1 MRNGSKNKLEKQ
13 EKKMLK
19 MLARSLVI
27 IALACSCSLA
37 QEYINHSTY
46 QAVNADGSSAYSN
59 THPFNIRLVG
69 VVLNNTE
76 DWLNPAAAYDSE
88 YNHPEDLFEM
98 GGQAEFY
105 IQAVNLDDTAYDP
118 DPGVDFNDFGGTACW
133 MGQNYGNHIKYKDA
147 MYNYT
152 DAVWYSELDRL
163 KIKRPETPLDE
174 SEFVRV
180 GDLVEVTVS
189 FGLPYQGKMNVN
201 ENHSLDEAYNF
212 SVTILHKNYGL
223 PEATAIELEDL
234 KTLIGE
240 NEDVAI
246 FDPSRETGGER
257 YQSTLVELQEV
268 RFEDLTEWGG
278 ERTEEDDFGDFIV
291 RDRDGRK
298 FTVHLGQSLTFDG
311 MEIPLAGEYYN
322 LTGILDQ
329 SSSDDG
335 TDGYQLLVMTSD
347 GITMVP
353 EPASLAIIGMM
364 AAGVLARRKRK

>member
-1 MRNGSKNKLEKQ
+1 
-13 EKKMLK
+13 
-19 MLARSLVI
+19 MLAKLARPLVI
-27 IALACSCSLA
+27 VALACSCSFA
-37 QEYINHSTY
+37 QQYTKHSVY
-46 QAVNADGSSAYSN
+46 QAVDADGSSAYSN
-59 THPFNIRLVG
+59 THPFNIKLVG

-76 DWLNPAAAYDSE
+76 DWLNPAAAYDE
-88 YNHPEDLFEM
+88 EFEDADLWKM

-105 IQAVNLDDTAYDP
+105 IQAVNLDGTAYDP
-118 DPGVDFNDFGGTACW
+118 DPGITFDDFGGTACW
-133 MGQNYGNHIKYKDA
+133 MGQNYGNHIKHKDA

-152 DAVWYSELDRL
+152 DADWYSELDRL
-163 KIKRPETPLDE
+163 KIKRPETPLNE
-174 SEFVRV
+174 SELVRA

-212 SVTILHKNYGL
+212 SVTILQKNYGL

-234 KTLIGE
+234 KTLIDE
-240 NEDVAI
+240 DEDVAI
-246 FDPSRETGGER
+246 FDPARVIGGER

-278 ERTEEDDFGDFIV
+278 ERTDEDDFGDFIV

-298 FTVHLGQSLTFDG
+298 LTVHLGQNSSFDG
-311 MEIPLAGEYYN
+311 MDIPIAGAYYN
-322 LTGILDQ
+322 ITGILDQ

-364 AAGVLARRKRK
+364 AAGAMVRSKRKYQ